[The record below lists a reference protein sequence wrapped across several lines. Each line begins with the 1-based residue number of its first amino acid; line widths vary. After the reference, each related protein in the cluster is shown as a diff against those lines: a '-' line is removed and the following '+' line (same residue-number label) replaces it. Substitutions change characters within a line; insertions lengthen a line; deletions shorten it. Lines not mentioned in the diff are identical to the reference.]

1 MSRING
7 FVGRRDFL
15 KFASVIGVAATAFS
29 VGPAR
34 RRHRFWNLEQT
45 AVAAIHPVNSNPV
58 SPNKAVRRL
67 LDGNQRFIHQKRQ
80 YPDQSLERLRLVAK
94 AQYPFAAILG
104 CADSRV
110 PAEIVFDQG
119 LGDLFVVRVAGNVV
133 SDTVIGSLE
142 YSTTVLGS
150 QLIMVLGHRRCGA
163 VAEAIKNEP
172 LPGRIGLIIEGIK
185 PALAKIKFTT
195 SDLTEDAVIAN
206 IQYQTE
212 KLQESS
218 TILAGLLREGK
229 LKIIGACY
237 DIDTGKVNII
247 SNRSRGGSKKCSIQN
262 HMESIRKLG

>member
-7 FVGRRDFL
+7 FLGRRDFL
-15 KFASVIGVAATAFS
+15 KFASVLGIAATSFGDS
-29 VGPAR
+29 
-34 RRHRFWNLEQT
+34 FWNSEQT
-45 AVAAIHPVNSNPV
+45 AVADIHPVNPNQI
-58 SPNKAVRRL
+58 SPDEAVRRL
-67 LDGNQRFIHQKRQ
+67 LDGNQRFIQQKRQ

-142 YSTTVLGS
+142 YSTAVLGS
-150 QLIMVLGHRRCGA
+150 QLIVVLGHRRCGA

-185 PALAKIKFTT
+185 PSVERVKFSTG
-195 SDLTEDAVIAN
+195 DNMQDMVIAN

-218 TILAGLLREGK
+218 TILAEFLREGK
-229 LKIIGACY
+229 LKIVGACY

-247 SNRSRGGSKKCSIQN
+247 T
-262 HMESIRKLG
+262 

>member
-1 MSRING
+1 MFLKSDIFLRTTLFSGRLMSRING
-7 FVGRRDFL
+7 FIGRRDLL
-15 KFASVIGVAATAFS
+15 KFASAVGIAATAFGDS
-29 VGPAR
+29 
-34 RRHRFWNLEQT
+34 FWNPEQT
-45 AVAAIHPVNSNPV
+45 AVADIHLVNPNPV
-58 SPNKAVRRL
+58 SPNEAVRLL
-67 LDGNQRFIHQKRQ
+67 LDGNQRFIAQKRK
-80 YPDQSLERLRLVAK
+80 YPDQSLEHLRLVAK

-110 PAEIVFDQG
+110 PAEIIFDQG

-150 QLIMVLGHRRCGA
+150 QLIMILGHKRCGA

-185 PALAKIKFTT
+185 PSIERVKLRTGDNIQN
-195 SDLTEDAVIAN
+195 AVIAN
-206 IQYQTE
+206 IQYQAE

-218 TILAGLLREGK
+218 TILANLLDEGK
-229 LKIIGACY
+229 LKIVGACY

-247 SNRSRGGSKKCSIQN
+247 T
-262 HMESIRKLG
+262 

>member
-7 FVGRRDFL
+7 FVGRRNFL
-15 KFASVIGVAATAFS
+15 KFASVVGIAATTFGDS
-29 VGPAR
+29 
-34 RRHRFWNLEQT
+34 FWNIEQT
-45 AVAAIHPVNSNPV
+45 AVADIHPINPNSI
-58 SPNKAVRRL
+58 SPNEAIRRL
-67 LDGNQRFIHQKRQ
+67 LDGNQRFINQKRQ
-80 YPDQSLERLRLVAK
+80 YPDQSLEHLRLVAK

-142 YSTTVLGS
+142 YSTAVLGS

-185 PALAKIKFTT
+185 PSVERVKFRTG
-195 SDLTEDAVIAN
+195 DNMQDAVIAN

-218 TILAGLLREGK
+218 TILAKLLGEGK
-229 LKIIGACY
+229 LKIVGACY

-247 SNRSRGGSKKCSIQN
+247 T
-262 HMESIRKLG
+262 

>member
-7 FVGRRDFL
+7 FVGRRDFF
-15 KFASVIGVAATAFS
+15 KFASVLGIAATAFGDS
-29 VGPAR
+29 
-34 RRHRFWNLEQT
+34 FWNPEQT
-45 AVAAIHPVNSNPV
+45 AVADIHPVNPNPIN
-58 SPNKAVRRL
+58 PNEAIKRL

-80 YPDQSLERLRLVAK
+80 YPDQSLEHLRLVAK

-142 YSTTVLGS
+142 YSTAVLGS
-150 QLIMVLGHRRCGA
+150 QLIVVLGHRRCGA

-185 PALAKIKFTT
+185 PSIEKVKLKTG
-195 SDLTEDAVIAN
+195 DNMQNAVIAN
-206 IQYQTE
+206 IQYQAG

-218 TILAGLLREGK
+218 TILAKLIREGK
-229 LKIIGACY
+229 LKIVGACY

-247 SNRSRGGSKKCSIQN
+247 T
-262 HMESIRKLG
+262 